1 MPIEIR
7 YDQDRRMLCIAI
19 LGTLDFDEYA
29 STLETIT
36 SSKDYPPNVRT
47 LWDLRKANLSFV
59 NFTSV
64 KKIVGIRERIKNR
77 DNCKVAL
84 VASSNLQYGLCRM
97 FQMLLDGRLPH
108 ELAVFRGYE
117 DGEQWLLK
125 EFNYQ

>member
-7 YDQDRRMLCIAI
+7 YDQHRRMLSIAI
-19 LGTLDFDEYA
+19 LGTSDFDEYA

-36 SSKDYPPNVRT
+36 SSNDYPPNVRT
-47 LWDLRKANLSFV
+47 LWDLRKADFSFV

-64 KKIVGIRERIKNR
+64 KKIVGIRERFKNR

-108 ELAVFRGYE
+108 ELAVFREYDE
-117 DGEQWLLK
+117 GEKWLLE
-125 EFNYQ
+125 EFSYQ